1 MTPRTPDS
9 LPVDAASAAK
19 LAAIGLRLDLVD
31 TADRQLFGAWLEAD
45 ARGFHEPSFRE
56 ELLGPALDSMAY
68 RRTTGVWEDS
78 SPNLTPVA
86 TVSSWA
92 TELTVSPDRIA
103 EAWAI
108 SAVTVSPTAA
118 GKGIARALLEGEL
131 RTAAAAGCP
140 LAILTVSE
148 STLYGRYGFGPS
160 ALSADWTVTAKRA
173 KWTGP
178 IPGGRVELVQP
189 QDFVGDV
196 TALHERVRL
205 QTPGQIEMWARR
217 WSQLASTSGE
227 DPDRGRATRAA
238 RYLDEGGV
246 VRGVMVYRVI
256 GEEPESASRT
266 LWIDNLTTE
275 TPDAAA
281 ALWRLAIEMPLVGK
295 IIAAARPVDEPMRWQ
310 VSDFRAV
317 TSATYDHLWTRILD
331 VPEALAARSY
341 SAPGSVALEVTDPLD
356 YTTGTWLFEADADGT
371 GRATRIE
378 SAPTGIPSLV
388 LGISELSSMYLGGVS
403 ATTLADAGRVTEL
416 TPGSAAAMD
425 TIFHSARVPWLPL
438 WF

>member
-1 MTPRTPDS
+1 M
-9 LPVDAASAAK
+9 
-19 LAAIGLRLDLVD
+19 GLRLDLVD
-31 TADRQLFGAWLEAD
+31 TADRELFGAWLEAE
-45 ARGFHEPSFRE
+45 ARGFHEPSFRGE
-56 ELLGPALDSMAY
+56 ILSDSLDAVAY
-68 RRTTGVWEDS
+68 RRTTGVWDES
-78 SPNLTPVA
+78 SPSPTPVA

-92 TELTVSPDRIA
+92 TELTVSPGRIA

-131 RTAAAAGCP
+131 RTAVAAGCP

-189 QDFVGDV
+189 KDFVDDV
-196 TALHERVRL
+196 ITLHERVRL
-205 QTPGQIEMWARR
+205 QTPGQIDMWARR

-256 GEEPESASRT
+256 GESESADRT

-295 IIAAARPVDEPMRWQ
+295 IIAGARPVDEPMRWQ

-317 TSATYDHLWTRILD
+317 TSATYDHLWTRILN

-341 SAPGSVALEVTDPLD
+341 SAPGSIALEVSDPLD
-356 YTTGTWLFEADADGT
+356 YTTGTWLFEADPDGN
-371 GRATRIE
+371 GRATRVE
-378 SAPTGIPSLV
+378 SAPAGVPSISLD
-388 LGISELSSMYLGGVS
+388 ISELSSMYLGGVS
-403 ATTLADAGRVTEL
+403 AVTLADAGRVTEL
-416 TPGSAAAMD
+416 VPGSAAEMD